1 MKPQHR
7 SVWAIPLVA
16 AALLSACGEAPEE
29 EHVIDEPLT
38 LEEVVVE
45 GTELTR
51 ITLAASAAER
61 LGIETAP
68 VARADGQV
76 VVPAAAVFVDPEG
89 VFWVYTNPEPLV
101 FIRHEISIAN
111 ERGARTFLSSGPS
124 PGTDVVTVGV
134 PELYGAELEIGH

>member
-1 MKPQHR
+1 MRPWRR
-7 SVWAIPLVA
+7 SIGAIPLLIL
-16 AALLSACGEAPEE
+16 LLSACGEAPEE

-38 LEEVVVE
+38 LQEVVVG
-45 GTELTR
+45 GTELTK
-51 ITLAASAAER
+51 ITLDASAAER

-68 VARADGQV
+68 ASRVGGQV
-76 VVPAAAVFVDPEG
+76 VVPAAAVFVDPDG

-111 ERGARTFLSSGPS
+111 ERGARTFLASGPS
-124 PGTDVVTVGV
+124 PGTSVVTVGV